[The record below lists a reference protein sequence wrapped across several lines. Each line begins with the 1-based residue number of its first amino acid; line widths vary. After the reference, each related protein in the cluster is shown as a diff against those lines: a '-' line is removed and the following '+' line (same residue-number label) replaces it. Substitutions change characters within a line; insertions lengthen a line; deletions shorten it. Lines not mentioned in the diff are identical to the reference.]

1 MNCCVGL
8 FFYLFILCIYYTKKF
23 LQNQAAGPQKL
34 RIKLNFKLTSY
45 APAFNLAICY
55 LALSYLDPN
64 SIFRGYEPLSISYS
78 FALMRSFTHN
88 QSFAFHRLSAALG
101 TARYSIKNKI

>member
-23 LQNQAAGPQKL
+23 LQNQAVGPQKL

-55 LALSYLDPN
+55 LTLSYLDPN
-64 SIFRGYEPLSISYS
+64 SIFREIWTS
-78 FALMRSFTHN
+78 FHQLFIRFNAE
-88 QSFAFHRLSAALG
+88 FHS
-101 TARYSIKNKI
+101 

>member
-1 MNCCVGL
+1 M
-8 FFYLFILCIYYTKKF
+8 YILYKKIFTKSSAAGAPQSTRK
-23 LQNQAAGPQKL
+23 QAFARLIVRGPQKL

-55 LALSYLDPN
+55 LTLSYLDPN

-78 FALMRSFTHN
+78 FALIRSFTHN

-101 TARYSIKNKI
+101 TARY